1 MFKKPPPDVSLD
13 KALDRVLLDM
23 QNHSVVSTEY
33 AKMVDQLSKL
43 HALKV
48 ANTKMRV
55 SNDTMATIVANLAG
69 IVLILHFEKVQI
81 VTSKAMSFVPKLR

>member
-23 QNHSVVSTEY
+23 QNHSVVSAEY

-55 SNDTMATIVANLAG
+55 SNDTLATIVANLAG